1 MQEADIATAAAAV
14 ATPAAT
20 PAVVPAVAVDPGAVS
35 AAVVPAGTPA
45 PAPDTAAPAA
55 AVTSAVVAAAP
66 IGGPAAAAVAAVR
79 AAASSPA
86 IVAAAP
92 AAVAPTGADA
102 GAISA
107 AAVPTAVTLAAPR
120 TSVEAINN
128 QEPRNPLRI
137 AVLGPGGVG
146 GLLAAPLSHSGHD
159 VVCIAGE
166 STADILREK
175 GIRVSSTRFGE
186 LAVAVR
192 AETRLREPVDLCLI
206 TVKHTTLPDALD
218 RIDPAA
224 LRDALIVPFLNGC
237 EHPAFL
243 RNRYGAHL
251 VAPATI
257 RVEST
262 RLAPG
267 VIEHSSAF
275 ADIELASDTASQSR
289 LAETALVFADA
300 GFAVRV
306 RDDETSMLWAKLSLI
321 TPLSLMTTR
330 YGMTVGQL
338 RSEHSD
344 ELYAVAE
351 EVVSV
356 ARANGAQVDLVD
368 VVRLHRAFPETT
380 KSSMQRDA
388 EAGRSIELDAIGGAV
403 LRAAAL
409 RDVPVPTL
417 TRIVANLAVRGDKSG
432 ESA

>member
-1 MQEADIATAAAAV
+1 MRRHQPNERACPGTCASAAYADGMQEADIATAAAI
-14 ATPAAT
+14 AT
-20 PAVVPAVAVDPGAVS
+20 PAVVPAAAVDSDAAS
-35 AAVVPAGTPA
+35 A
-45 PAPDTAAPAA
+45 
-55 AVTSAVVAAAP
+55 
-66 IGGPAAAAVAAVR
+66 AAAAVPAV
-79 AAASSPA
+79 A
-86 IVAAAP
+86 VAA
-92 AAVAPTGADA
+92 PT
-102 GAISA
+102 
-107 AAVPTAVTLAAPR
+107 
-120 TSVEAINN
+120 TSVDALNAR
-128 QEPRNPLRI
+128 EPRNPLRI

-146 GLLAAPLSHSGHD
+146 GLLAATLAHSGHD

-166 STADILREK
+166 STAGILREK

-186 LAVAVR
+186 LAVTVR
-192 AETRLREPVDLCLI
+192 AETHLREPVDLCLI
-206 TVKHTTLPDALD
+206 AVKHTTLPDAFD
-218 RIDPAA
+218 RVDPAA
-224 LRDALIVPFLNGC
+224 LQDALIVPFLNGC
-237 EHPAFL
+237 EHPALL
-243 RNRYGAHL
+243 RNRYGADR

-306 RDDETSMLWAKLSLI
+306 REDETSMLWAKLSLI
-321 TPLSLMTTR
+321 APLSLMTTR
-330 YGMTVGQL
+330 YGLTVGQL
-338 RSEHSD
+338 RSEHPD

-388 EAGRSIELDAIGGAV
+388 EAGRPVELDAIGGTI

-417 TRIVANLAVRGDKSG
+417 TRIIANLAVRRENG